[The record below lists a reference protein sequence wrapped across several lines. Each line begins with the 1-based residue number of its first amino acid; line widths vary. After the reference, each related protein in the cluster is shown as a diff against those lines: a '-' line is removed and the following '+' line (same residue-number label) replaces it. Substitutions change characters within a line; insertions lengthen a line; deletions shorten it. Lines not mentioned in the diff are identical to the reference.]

1 MYMYVYM
8 YIYIYIY
15 MYMCP
20 LVHLRKLSS
29 VTVGALQMSEMRV
42 LCQYTNFSLVVVLVC
57 CVQEHVQQ
65 QAV

>member
-1 MYMYVYM
+1 M

-42 LCQYTNFSLVVVLVC
+42 LRQYTNFSLVVVLVC
-57 CVQEHVQQ
+57 CVWEHVQQ